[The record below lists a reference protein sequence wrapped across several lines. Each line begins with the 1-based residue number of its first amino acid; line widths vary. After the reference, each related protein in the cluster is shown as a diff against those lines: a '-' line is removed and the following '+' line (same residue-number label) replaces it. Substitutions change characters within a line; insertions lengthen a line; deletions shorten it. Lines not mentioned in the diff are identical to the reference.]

1 MGRRSAIVIGLA
13 AACIAALGAQ
23 TATAAKSKPPEQRIS
38 LLFAQ
43 TATKGTMKPVEGTP
57 RFHLRLQGVNPQV
70 VWFSDR
76 PARQSGQLPVGGFAR
91 SWAGFGFLDDPPNA
105 ALTLLHAGDR
115 HDTVIVKLGKPHF
128 KPKKHLVRYSAR
140 RLDAATGDLSYLN
153 SDVDPRVRR
162 HFRSPSLFID
172 DATAPVVRG
181 CVIQPYT
188 RCPGADL
195 SSALLSEAQLRGADL
210 VQANLSRADLTAANL
225 TEANLTRADL
235 SGANLSKPNPCFH
248 GRCNGADLTGADLRY
263 SELVKTNLSYA
274 DLSGAK
280 LNGAT
285 ISNSTI
291 FCHTTMPG
299 GANNNSNC

>member
-1 MGRRSAIVIGLA
+1 VRCLPREGKDEMGRRSAIVIGLA

-23 TATAAKSKPPEQRIS
+23 TATAAKPKPQEQHIS

-76 PARQSGQLPVGGFAR
+76 PARKSGQLPVGGFVR

-140 RLDAATGDLSYLN
+140 RLDAATGNLSYLN

-162 HFRSPSLFID
+162 HFRAPSLFID
-172 DATAPVVRG
+172 DATGRVVNG
-181 CVIQPYT
+181 CLIQPFT
-188 RCPGADL
+188 VCPK
-195 SSALLSEAQLRGADL
+195 
-210 VQANLSRADLTAANL
+210 ANLSG
-225 TEANLTRADL
+225 ADL
-235 SGANLSKPNPCFH
+235 SGAKLTA
-248 GRCNGADLTGADLRY
+248 ADLTGADL
-263 SELVKTNLSYA
+263 SGADLTFANLSGADLPGADLRRADLRRANLFKADLRAADLTGA
-274 DLSGAK
+274 DLS
-280 LNGAT
+280 T
-285 ISNSTI
+285 TH
-291 FCHTTMPG
+291 FCKTTMPNSSI
-299 GANNNSNC
+299 NNRDCGDPV